1 MLSVLVEPTSR
12 MSSRL
17 TARIRS
23 SPMVATSL
31 KSTTLLRLWPTQWLS
46 SFSTSMSWL
55 RSAWMY
61 SCSAPFLSSMRISL
75 KFAGVPPLLERL
87 FIPL

>member
-1 MLSVLVEPTSR
+1 MLSVLRWPTER
-12 MSSRL
+12 MSSCLTMRRRL
-17 TARIRS
+17 L
-23 SPMVATSL
+23 PMVTVSL
-31 KSTTLLRLWPTQWLS
+31 WPMLLLRSWPTEWLS
-46 SFSTSMSWL
+46 STSTTMSWL

-87 FIPL
+87 LMPL